1 MRVFFALLMCTCFI
15 SFSYAQNSI
24 QAINAKQLEKLMKIG
39 VKIIDIR
46 KEKQIQ
52 QTGIIPTSYRLS
64 FYEKNNDKQRR
75 LWLRQFVNIIDDKK
89 IKFVLIAQ
97 NSKQAKLAAHILKDQ
112 RGYKQPLYLKGGID
126 TWINSERKMLMIK

>member
-1 MRVFFALLMCTCFI
+1 
-15 SFSYAQNSI
+15 
-24 QAINAKQLEKLMKIG
+24 MKKTTI
-39 VKIIDIR
+39 
-46 KEKQIQ
+46 
-52 QTGIIPTSYRLS
+52 
-64 FYEKNNDKQRR
+64 NNDGFGYAN
-75 LWLRQFVNIIDDKK
+75 LSISSMTKK